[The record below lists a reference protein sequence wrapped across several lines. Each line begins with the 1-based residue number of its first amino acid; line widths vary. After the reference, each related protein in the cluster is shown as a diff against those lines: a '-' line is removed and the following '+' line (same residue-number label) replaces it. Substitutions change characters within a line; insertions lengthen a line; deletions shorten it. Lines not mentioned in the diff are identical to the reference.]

1 MNDNN
6 TDSRRTGLGGGDF
19 GDGFSNGAQKESD
32 MGI

>member
-6 TDSRRTGLGGGDF
+6 TDSRRTGLGGDF